1 MKKVK
6 IYFATALVMGLS
18 MVQTGCY
25 GPFKLTKSIYDW
37 NGEVS
42 DSGIIRSI
50 LFVGMVIIPVYGL
63 SLFIDAIFLNS
74 IEFWTGS
81 NPVSLA
87 PGEVEEQIV
96 STPEGTFKLTA
107 TTNQLV
113 IKQISGAYEGKEVM
127 MQYRSDNQWY
137 LVSGEKE
144 TLLSTV
150 ESPSDVFKFN

>member
-1 MKKVK
+1 MKSLKL
-6 IYFATALVMGLS
+6 YFSAAIIMALS
-18 MVQTGCY
+18 MVQTSCY

-42 DSGIIRSI
+42 DNGIVRSI
-50 LFVGMVIIPVYGL
+50 LFVGLVIIPVYGI

-96 STPEGTFKLTA
+96 STNEGTFKLTA

-113 IKQISGAYEGKEVM
+113 IRQISGAFEGKEVVM
-127 MQYRSDNQWY
+127 KYRADNNWY
-137 LVSGEKE
+137 LVSGESE
-144 TLLSTV
+144 TLLNV
-150 ESPSDVFKFN
+150 VKSPAEIF